1 MFVLPSLRP
10 LHQLM
15 AQPKTIQLWL
25 GLLCWA
31 CASGAWAQNVIHQGP
46 SLTVQVQRG
55 DTVLPLPLVN
65 RLRSGDRLQVQ
76 ADVETLAKGDWVLLL
91 ARVSP
96 TGNQV
101 ALQHFNVRELQG
113 PAELEITADNQA
125 PVIVLA
131 PQLRNLFGLYTSLSE
146 SADLLGE
153 VLRADPQRFY
163 ELQKVDQINQAI
175 QTLSES
181 LARSVSGRSPQEAIA
196 AAQGLAVKF
205 GVRQLD
211 PDCFKGQTV
220 NTECVATHI
229 VASKDFALPSGND
242 LSTIVGNKKAVDFNS
257 FLLANLRIFSEAS
270 DYLSNKYRDSY
281 DFAPTFGRRQGASAR
296 VDLYSIAR
304 FRNGSVKTAYIY
316 VPAWFTGPVPG
327 LLPDT
332 RASTCFSRGWLDV
345 RVLGRLPLANHW
357 HGWRA
362 QLRDP
367 TSGQALGEI
376 EEVGFDQERGRFSFA
391 VPEAAALA
399 SGPQIELTLSGQFGF
414 DRVLLE
420 PLRLALPWPDAE
432 AARQG
437 LDGVS
442 GLVSGERTSLV
453 PRAGAP
459 APCLDDL
466 ALLRADGQALAR
478 NDKAQPRLEVDLR
491 DEPPAPL
498 TLRVQQVGAAPIA
511 LPVRVLPA
519 RAQVSRIEHAEGDD
533 RLSVQGPRLARIARI
548 ELAGLG
554 PCLPADA
561 ADGPAPTRRSFVCAG
576 EVRRNA
582 ALPATVRVVHEADEP
597 APLEVRLTPTAA
609 IPRLALAGNTPNALL
624 VSPSAKA
631 LQWQLAPQDR
641 LMTEDSGLSLLL
653 QAQSPYTLA
662 KGSYQLQL
670 RFVDDPHTDAQPLQA
685 PLIADFAHNEL
696 RTRAPIRFDPA
707 RLPSVV
713 NPLEYRVLHLAS
725 GQASAWQALERAVLW
740 LPDLHGARCAPT
752 GDALWLQG
760 QRLDLIDGVRA
771 LPAPGAAP
779 DDWAAPE
786 LVPCT
791 QGLCLRL
798 PPRLPQQQVQL
809 RMRWVDERVFTV
821 RLPDAQPA
829 CP

>member
-1 MFVLPSLRP
+1 LKP
-10 LHQLM
+10 LLLS
-15 AQPKTIQLWL
+15 ARACLLALALL
-25 GLLCWA
+25 GLSLLWPPA
-31 CASGAWAQNVIHQGP
+31 HAEGVVHQGP
-46 SLTVQVQRG
+46 VLDIRVQRG
-55 DTVLPLPLVN
+55 DQVLPLLQVP
-65 RLRSGDRLQVQ
+65 RLQMGDELLVRP
-76 ADVETLAKGDWVLLL
+76 DPESLAEGRWILMLGL
-91 ARVSP
+91 ISPAGNRVRTRAVDP
-96 TGNQV
+96 
-101 ALQHFNVRELQG
+101 AELQE
-113 PAELEITADNQA
+113 PARLEITADDQA

-131 PQLRNLFGLYTSLSE
+131 PQLRNLFGLYTSFRE
-146 SADLLGE
+146 SSALLDE
-153 VLRADPQRFY
+153 VIQSDPQRFY
-163 ELQKVDQINQAI
+163 DLQRLDEVNQAI
-175 QTLSES
+175 QTLSQS
-181 LARSVSGRSPQEAIA
+181 LARSVSGRSAQDAIQVA
-196 AAQGLAVKF
+196 KDLAFKF
-205 GVRQLD
+205 GVRNLD
-211 PDCFKGQTV
+211 PECFKNQLV
-220 NTECVATHI
+220 NTECVATNI
-229 VASKDFALPSGND
+229 VANKDFALPSASD
-242 LSTIVGNKKAVDFNS
+242 LSAMVGNKKAVDLNS
-257 FLLANLRIFSEAS
+257 FLIANLRIFSEAS

-281 DFAPTFGRRQGASAR
+281 DFAPTFGRRQGASTR
-296 VDLYSIAR
+296 VDLYSLAR

-332 RASTCFSRGWLDV
+332 RASACFSRGWLDV

-367 TSGQALGEI
+367 VSGQALGEI
-376 EEVGFDQERGRFSFA
+376 EEVGFDQERGRFSFT

-498 TLRVQQVGAAPIA
+498 TLRVQQVGAAPMA

-576 EVRRNA
+576 DIRRNA

-771 LPAPGAAP
+771 LPAPDAAP

-786 LVPCT
+786 LVPCS